1 MPLLHIF
8 GESFLVALD
17 NNLTFYLFTEKM
29 QKINCNKQN
38 CLHLRHLQ
46 MQIIIITFFS
56 AAKMR
61 IREVLNDISTPNFGI
76 NQSLSNDSP
85 PIQSAYFG
93 EMKTV
98 DKKYGR
104 DLFRVW
110 NWDLSWKWEFFI
122 LLTELLYFLWTF

>member
-1 MPLLHIF
+1 MTYI
-8 GESFLVALD
+8 
-17 NNLTFYLFTEKM
+17 
-29 QKINCNKQN
+29 
-38 CLHLRHLQ
+38 
-46 MQIIIITFFS
+46 FS

-61 IREVLNDISTPNFGI
+61 IREVLNDMSTPNFGI

-85 PIQSAYFG
+85 PIQSACFG

-110 NWDLSWKWEFFI
+110 NWDLSWKWEFFCFIYRIIIFSMDI
-122 LLTELLYFLWTF
+122 LNNT